1 MYGFDVAATRLINGQ
16 AGDNGFLD
24 AVMVLISAYGIP
36 LLVLI
41 VAGQWW
47 IGKDRPRTR
56 HRLVAAG
63 LSFLLGLAI
72 NQIIL
77 LFIDRTRP
85 YALGV
90 TELLIAPSSDPS
102 FPSDHATAAFAIAA
116 AFLLH
121 GMSRSGLGFLGAA
134 FLVAF
139 SRIYVGTHYASDVL
153 GGAVTGAAAAA
164 IVVILYRKDTRL
176 DRFMTGIL

>member
-1 MYGFDVAATRLINGQ
+1 MYGFDVAATRLINAL
-16 AGDNGFLD
+16 AGRNGFLD
-24 AVMVLISAYGIP
+24 GVMIQVSALGIP
-36 LLVLI
+36 LLVLL

-47 IGKDRPRTR
+47 SGKDRSRTR
-56 HRLVAAG
+56 HTLVAAG

-90 TELLIAPSSDPS
+90 TELLIAPSGDPS

-116 AFLLH
+116 AFLLQ

-134 FLVAF
+134 ILVAF

-153 GGAVTGAAAAA
+153 GGAVAGVAAAAT
-164 IVVILYRKDTRL
+164 VLVLYRPGARL
-176 DRFMTGIL
+176 DRFITGIL

>member
-1 MYGFDVAATRLINGQ
+1 MYGIDVAATRLINAL
-16 AGDNGFLD
+16 AGGNGFLD
-24 AVMVLISAYGIP
+24 GAIIQVSAFGIP
-36 LLVLI
+36 LLVLL

-47 IGKDRPRTR
+47 IGKARSRTR
-56 HRLVAAG
+56 HTLVAAG

-90 TELLIAPSSDPS
+90 TELLIAPSGDPS

-116 AFLLH
+116 ALLVH
-121 GMSRSGLGFLGAA
+121 GMLRGGLGFLGAA
-134 FLVAF
+134 FLVGF

-153 GGAVTGAAAAA
+153 GGAVTGVAAA
-164 IVVILYRKDTRL
+164 IIVFVLYRRGTRL
-176 DRFMTGIL
+176 DRFITSIL